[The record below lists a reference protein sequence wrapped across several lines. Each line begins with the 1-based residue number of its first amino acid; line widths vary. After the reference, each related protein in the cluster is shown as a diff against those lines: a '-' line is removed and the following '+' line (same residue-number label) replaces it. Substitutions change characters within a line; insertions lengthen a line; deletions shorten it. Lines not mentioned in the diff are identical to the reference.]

1 MTYDIQIDSGVAP
14 SMLTAIADITKE
26 QFVGLDLQP
35 AVAGADILGVCLKDT
50 PTGSPISLAC
60 IGTFYL
66 TVEVGAAETVN
77 VGDVLELKD
86 ASTLIALNLGV
97 SVAKAYEKI
106 DNSAGGTS
114 VVKKIPVKII
124 K

>member
-14 SMLTAIADITKE
+14 SMLTAVADLTKE

-50 PTGSPISLAC
+50 PTGNPISMAC

-77 VGDVLELKD
+77 VGDALELKD
-86 ASTLIALNLGV
+86 ASTLIALNAGV

>member
-1 MTYDIQIDSGVAP
+1 MTYDIQIDEGKSP
-14 SMLTAIADITKE
+14 SMLIASADFTKG
-26 QFVGLDLQP
+26 QFVGLNLQP

-50 PTGSPISLAC
+50 LTGNPISMAC

-66 TVEVGAAETVN
+66 SVEVGAAETVN
-77 VGDVLELKD
+77 VGDALELKD
-86 ASTLIALNLGV
+86 ASTLIALNAGV